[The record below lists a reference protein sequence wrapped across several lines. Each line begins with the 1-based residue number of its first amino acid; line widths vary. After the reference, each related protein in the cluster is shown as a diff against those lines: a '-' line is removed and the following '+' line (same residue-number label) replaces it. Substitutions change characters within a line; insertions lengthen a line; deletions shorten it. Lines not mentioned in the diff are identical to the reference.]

1 VKARKVKQVDPA
13 APLADGARRIV
24 RVRLDELCSFMPAA
38 AEDAVAQHDMRI
50 AAKRLRYALE
60 VTSACFGA
68 YAATATKHARALQD
82 VLGEIH
88 DWDVLL
94 EEVEG
99 LPALEAP
106 IGARR
111 AELHADFL
119 ALWEKLRR
127 KGFRARLDYA
137 LSEPPS

>member
-1 VKARKVKQVDPA
+1 VKARKVKGVDPA

-24 RVRLDELCSFMPAA
+24 RVRLEELCSFMPAA
-38 AEDAVAQHDMRI
+38 AEDVVALHDMRI

-68 YAATATKHARALQD
+68 YAATAVKHAKALQE

-88 DWDVLL
+88 DCDVLL
-94 EEVEG
+94 EEVAG
-99 LPALEAP
+99 LPALEEP
-106 IGARR
+106 IRERR
-111 AELHADFL
+111 AEQHAAFL
-119 ALWEKLRR
+119 ALWEKLGR

-137 LSEPPS
+137 LGEAPS